1 MTDDESKN
9 FAGRMD
15 TRLRILDS
23 ARKLFSLRGFAGT
36 SVREIA
42 RESQVNLS
50 AINYHF
56 QSKESLY
63 WALMVEMHR
72 STYEHMRLLAAQS
85 QSLLEYSH
93 QVFAFFL
100 SDPDFVRS
108 IMKLKLSDMPVPS
121 DDPRIAQELAQHF
134 GPPGSEF
141 FADLIQKEL
150 SYPLSSAGKKWG
162 AEVIFNQ
169 ITQTAM
175 MLCSH
180 FCSLDIQGRPA
191 PTQDEQK
198 QSLTWLIESTL
209 NYMEQ
214 RADQFRS

>member
-1 MTDDESKN
+1 MTDEESKHLT
-9 FAGRMD
+9 GRMD
-15 TRLRILDS
+15 TRLRILDA

-72 STYEHMRLLAAQS
+72 STHEHMRLLAAQS
-85 QSLLEYSH
+85 QSLLDFSRH
-93 QVFAFFL
+93 VFDFFL

-108 IMKLKLSDMPVPS
+108 IMKLMLSDMPVPS
-121 DDPRIAQELAQHF
+121 SDPGVAQELAQHF
-134 GPPGSEF
+134 GPPGAEF
-141 FADLIQKEL
+141 FGDLIQKEL
-150 SYPLSSAGKKWG
+150 SYPLSLTGRKWG
-162 AEVIFNQ
+162 AEVIFNH
-169 ITQTAM
+169 ITQAAM